1 MRQQFEEYQQ
11 KLDYSVRRMTKNL
24 QTTRTFWENGISN
37 AIQNK
42 PKPDDTIVEED
53 SINNSP
59 RVEIT

>member
-1 MRQQFEEYQQ
+1 MLQQFEEYQQ

>member
-1 MRQQFEEYQQ
+1 MLQQFEEYQQ

-24 QTTRTFWENGISN
+24 QTTRTFWENGISS

>member
-1 MRQQFEEYQQ
+1 
-11 KLDYSVRRMTKNL
+11 MTKNL